1 MSRTVHRLGPD
12 GAILD
17 WLVGP
22 TWESPCRDLA
32 EVVSPDGS
40 PWDQDGRLGRWR
52 LTQGP
57 DAAPLKDALYAVV
70 APDVPPSPPSLDAAE
85 GASFTWPSPF
95 PDGASG
101 ERELRGTWERHR
113 TAYDGVVER
122 STFCYTPTYRAF
134 VAATR
139 LEVDQPE
146 VRRLVVRSTG
156 PLRVWLGGELVLDHA
171 EFGYM
176 QPWTEVVESLLPSG
190 TSDLVVASWNVALR
204 EVRQTVSVRVD
215 GLPLR
220 VVIPSEGADEHRD
233 SIGEGLLDAVTVRQ
247 WEATNGVATLHG
259 PPGLRLRVDAGAHPV
274 GPVTFDDNGSAEV
287 PLVAADADSEQAS
300 MLGTG
305 EVTLTVRVDDEVCRS
320 RRDLLVGHLP
330 WRQRHEAEGEP
341 DTWRRELLE
350 HVRGRSGS
358 ARALARHSLDP
369 DGGGAAVLPDDL
381 TAALGFITSRSDCA
395 DFEAVGL
402 MLLWHRV
409 PEARWDPAARRSVR
423 EALLD
428 FKYWIDQPGND
439 AMCYFTENHQMVWHT
454 AETLVGEAFPDEKFG
469 NTGWTGAEHAEHG
482 RAMARAWVERK
493 LTSGFSEFDSN
504 AYLAIDALALVALV
518 DHAADEDLRRRAEAL
533 LDKILLTLACNSW
546 RGTHG
551 SAHGR
556 SYTPTLRASCLEETA
571 SIMWLFWGMG
581 ALNEA
586 TLPAT
591 ALATSTAYVLPQAIR
606 AIASDPDH
614 DWTGTQ
620 HYRGDYAM
628 ERDLLTRSYASTVVV
643 RRGRGGM
650 VSSVQ
655 DYRVGLP
662 GLQEHVWGVTLPGAL
677 QVWATNP
684 AAANHGSH
692 TRPSGWVGH
701 RVLPRV
707 RQHDRTVIALHR
719 GDDLAERVHLW
730 FPAARLDEWESHGD
744 WLVGRKGD
752 GFVAVATPGGC
763 APVTTGDE
771 AWQSWVPR
779 EAPLLV
785 ARHAH
790 AGEFATLTDLVS
802 SLPPLTWLTEDSG
815 VRVGAVDG
823 PSLELTWAG
832 PFLVDGRPVDVEA
845 GSPRTPRHLDNPATT
860 VVAATDA
867 VQVEWAGQHLE
878 IDPVAGRR
886 VTPASGIDAGSDGDT
901 HGG

>member
-22 TWESPCRDLA
+22 VWEAPCTALD
-32 EVVSPDGS
+32 EVVPPDGP
-40 PWDQDGRLGRWR
+40 PWDDDGRPGRWR
-52 LTQGP
+52 LTNGP
-57 DAAPLKDALYAVV
+57 DAAVVKDALYAVR
-70 APDVPPSPPSLDAAE
+70 APSVPPSPPSSEPAE
-85 GASFTWPSPF
+85 GVDFTWPSPF
-95 PDGASG
+95 AD
-101 ERELRGTWERHR
+101 EELHGTWERHR
-113 TAYDGVVER
+113 TARDGVLER
-122 STFCYTPTYRAF
+122 STFCYTPTERAF

-139 LEVDQPE
+139 VEVDQPE

-156 PLRVWLGGELVLDHA
+156 PLRVWLRGELVLDHD

-176 QPWTEVVESLLPSG
+176 QPWTRVVETLLPSG
-190 TSDLVVASWNVALR
+190 TSDLLVASWNVALR
-204 EVRQTVSVRVD
+204 EVRQTVSVRVE

-233 SIGEGLLDAVTVRQ
+233 SVGEGLLDAVAVRQ
-247 WEATNGVATLHG
+247 WETADGVATLHG
-259 PPGLRLRVDAGAHPV
+259 PPGLRVRVDVGGRPV
-274 GPVTFDDNGSAEV
+274 PPVTFDESGSAEV

-305 EVTLTVRVDDEVCRS
+305 EVTLTVQVDDQTCRS
-320 RRDLLVGHLP
+320 RRQLLVGHLP
-330 WRQRHEAEGEP
+330 WRQRHEPEGAPE
-341 DTWRRELLE
+341 TWRTELLE
-350 HVRGRSGS
+350 HVKGRSGS
-358 ARALARHSLDP
+358 ARALARHALAGDS
-369 DGGGAAVLPDDL
+369 AAVSVLPEDL
-381 TAALGFITSRSDCA
+381 TAALRFITSRSDCA

-409 PEARWDPAARRSVR
+409 PETRWDPSARTSVR

-454 AETLVGEAFPDEKFG
+454 AETLVGEAFSDEKFS
-469 NTGWTGAEHAEHG
+469 NTGWTGTEHADHG
-482 RAMARAWVERK
+482 RELARAWIQRK

-518 DHAADEDLRRRAEAL
+518 DHAVDEDLRRSAEAL

-571 SIMWLFWGMG
+571 AIMWLFWGLG

-586 TLPAT
+586 ALPAT
-591 ALATSTAYVLPQAIR
+591 ALATSTAYVLPEAVR
-606 AIASDPDH
+606 AIASEPDH
-614 DWTGTQ
+614 EWTGTQ

-643 RRGRGGM
+643 RRGPGGM
-650 VSSVQ
+650 VSSAQ

-662 GLQEHVWGVTLPGAL
+662 GLQEHIWGITLPGSL

-684 AAANHGSH
+684 AAENHGSH

-707 RQHDRTVIALHR
+707 RQHGRTVIALHR
-719 GDDLAERVHLW
+719 GDRLAEQVHLW
-730 FPAARLDEWESHGD
+730 FPAARFDEWEARGE
-744 WLVGRKGD
+744 WLIGRKTD
-752 GFVAVATPGGC
+752 GLVAVATPGGFD
-763 APVTTGDE
+763 PTTTGDE
-771 AWQSWVPR
+771 AWQRWVPR
-779 EAPLLV
+779 QAPLLV
-785 ARHAH
+785 AMHAH
-790 AGEFATLTDLVS
+790 TGQCADLAEFAE
-802 SLPPLTWLTEDSG
+802 SLPEVGWRVEHGG
-815 VRVGAVDG
+815 VRVSPLDG
-823 PSLELTWAG
+823 PTLELAWTG
-832 PFLVDGRPVDVEA
+832 PFLVDDRPVDVAA
-845 GSPRTPRHLDNPATT
+845 GLPVVPPHLDNPATT
-860 VVAATDA
+860 VAAPTDP
-867 VQVEWAGQHLE
+867 VLVDWAGHRLE

-886 VTPASGIDAGSDGDT
+886 LVPASGIDGEPR
-901 HGG
+901 GG

>member
-12 GAILD
+12 GVILD

-22 TWESPCRDLA
+22 VWEQPCTALDD
-32 EVVSPDGS
+32 VVSPDGS
-40 PWDQDGRLGRWR
+40 PWDEDGRLGRWR
-52 LTQGP
+52 LTNGP
-57 DAAPLKDALYAVV
+57 DVAVVKDALYAVRS
-70 APDVPPSPPSLDAAE
+70 PTVPPSPPSLDDAE
-85 GASFTWPSPF
+85 GAGFTWPSPF
-95 PDGASG
+95 AGGADVSG
-101 ERELRGTWERHR
+101 AWQRHH
-113 TAYDGVVER
+113 TAYDGVIER
-122 STFCYTPTYRAF
+122 SIFCYTPTERAF

-156 PLRVWLGGELVLDHA
+156 PLRVWLRGELVLDHA

-176 QPWTEVVESLLPSG
+176 QPWTQVIETLLPSG
-190 TSDLVVASWNVALR
+190 ASDLVVASWNVALR

-215 GLPLR
+215 GLPVR

-233 SIGEGLLDAVTVRQ
+233 SVGEGLLDGVTVRQ
-247 WEATNGVATLHG
+247 WETTDGVATLHG
-259 PPGLRLRVDAGAHPV
+259 PPGLRMRVDV
-274 GPVTFDDNGSAEV
+274 GGQTVPPVTFDENGSADV
-287 PLVAADADSEQAS
+287 PLVAADADSSQAS

-305 EVTLTVRVDDEVCRS
+305 EVTLTVRIDDDVCRS

-330 WRQRHEAEGEP
+330 WTQRHEPEGEP
-341 DTWRRELLE
+341 EAWRTELLE

-358 ARALARHSLDP
+358 ARALARHALAGDS
-369 DGGGAAVLPDDL
+369 GEVAVLPEDL

-409 PEARWDPAARRSVR
+409 PETQWDPGARASVR

-454 AETLVGEAFPDEKFG
+454 AETLVGEAFQDEKLS
-469 NTGWTGAEHAEHG
+469 NSGWTGAEHADHG
-482 RAMARAWVERK
+482 REMARAWINRK

-518 DHAADEDLRRRAEAL
+518 DHAADEDLRLRAEAL

-571 SIMWLFWGMG
+571 SIMWLYWGMG

-591 ALATSTAYVLPQAIR
+591 ALATSTAYVLPQVIR
-606 AIASDPDH
+606 AIASEPDL

-620 HYRGDYAM
+620 HYRGEYAM

-643 RRGRGGM
+643 RRGPGGM

-662 GLQEHVWGVTLPGAL
+662 GLQEHIWGITLPGSL

-707 RQHDRTVIALHR
+707 RQHDRTVIALHC
-719 GDDLAERVHLW
+719 GDELDEQVHVW
-730 FPAARLDEWESHGD
+730 FPAARFDEWQTSGE
-744 WLVGRKGD
+744 WLVGRKANGL
-752 GFVAVATPGGC
+752 VAVAAPGGFDP
-763 APVTTGDE
+763 ATAGDE
-771 AWQSWVPR
+771 AWQSWRPR
-779 EAPLLV
+779 SAPLLV
-785 ARHAH
+785 AVHAH
-790 AGEFATLTDLVS
+790 TGEFAGLPEFMA
-802 SLPPLTWLTEDSG
+802 SLPGLDWRVADSG
-815 VRVGAVDG
+815 VRIIPRISPD
-823 PSLELTWAG
+823 LELAWAG
-832 PFLVDGRPVDVEA
+832 PFLVDGKPVDVEA
-845 GSPRTPRHLDNPATT
+845 GLPIVPAHLDNPATT
-860 VVAATDA
+860 VAAATNPIR
-867 VQVEWAGQHLE
+867 VTWGGHHLE
-878 IDPVAGRR
+878 IDPIAGRR
-886 VTPASGIDAGSDGDT
+886 GGS

>member
-12 GAILD
+12 GTILD
-17 WLVGP
+17 WLLGP
-22 TWESPCRDLA
+22 VWQAPCTALDD
-32 EVVSPDGS
+32 VVSPDGS
-40 PWDQDGRLGRWR
+40 PWDEDGRPGRWR
-52 LTQGP
+52 LTNGP
-57 DAAPLKDALYAVV
+57 DVAVVKDALYAVRSP
-70 APDVPPSPPSLDAAE
+70 AVPPSPPSLDDAE
-85 GASFTWPSPF
+85 GAELTWPSPF
-95 PDGASG
+95 VAG
-101 ERELRGTWERHR
+101 EEVDGTWERHR
-113 TAYDGVVER
+113 TAPDGVIER
-122 STFCYTPTYRAF
+122 STFCYTPTERAF

-156 PLRVWLGGELVLDHA
+156 PLRVWLRGELVLDHA

-176 QPWTEVVESLLPSG
+176 QPWTQVIETLLPSG

-220 VVIPSEGADEHRD
+220 VVIPSEGAEEHRD
-233 SIGEGLLDAVTVRQ
+233 SVGEGLLDAVTVRK
-247 WEATNGVATLHG
+247 WEATDGVATLHG
-259 PPGLRLRVDAGAHPV
+259 PPGLRVRIDV
-274 GPVTFDDNGSAEV
+274 GGHTVAPITFDPNGSAEV
-287 PLVAADADSEQAS
+287 PLVAADADSSQAS

-305 EVTLTVRVDDEVCRS
+305 EVTLTVRIDDDVCRS

-330 WRQRHEAEGEP
+330 WLQRHEPEGTPEV
-341 DTWRRELLE
+341 WRTELLE

-358 ARALARHSLDP
+358 ARALARHALEP
-369 DGGGAAVLPDDL
+369 DSDGTAVLPEDL
-381 TAALGFITSRSDCA
+381 SAALGFITSRSDCA

-409 PEARWDPAARRSVR
+409 PEARWDPEARSSVR

-454 AETLVGEAFPDEKFG
+454 AETLVGEVFHDEKFS

-482 RAMARAWVERK
+482 RELALAWINRK

-556 SYTPTLRASCLEETA
+556 SYTPTLRASRLEETA
-571 SIMWLFWGMG
+571 AIMWLFWGMG

-586 TLPAT
+586 ALPAT
-591 ALATSTAYVLPQAIR
+591 ALATSTTYVLPEAVR
-606 AIASDPDH
+606 AIASVPDH

-628 ERDLLTRSYASTVVV
+628 ERDLLARSYASTVVV
-643 RRGRGGM
+643 RRGPGGM
-650 VSSVQ
+650 VSSAQ

-662 GLQEHVWGVTLPGAL
+662 GLQEHIWGITLPGSL

-684 AAANHGSH
+684 AAENHGSH

-719 GDDLAERVHLW
+719 GDALAEHVHLW
-730 FPAARLDEWESHGD
+730 FPAARFDEWRSDGD
-744 WLVGRKGD
+744 WLVGRKAD
-752 GFVAVATPGGC
+752 GLVAVATPGGFE
-763 APVTTGDE
+763 PTTTGDE
-771 AWQSWVPR
+771 AWQRWVPR

-785 ARHAH
+785 ARHCH
-790 AGEFATLTDLVS
+790 TGEFAGLTEFAS
-802 SLPPLTWLTEDSG
+802 ALPDLTWHVADSG
-815 VRVGAVDG
+815 VRVAGA
-823 PSLELTWAG
+823 PTLELAWTG
-832 PFLVDGRPVDVEA
+832 PFLVDGSPVDVAA
-845 GSPRTPRHLDNPATT
+845 GLPVAPAHLANPATT
-860 VVAATDA
+860 VVNATDP
-867 VQVEWAGQHLE
+867 VQVSWGEHRLE

-886 VTPASGIDAGSDGDT
+886 LAPQSGIERNQAGGT